1 MKMYHA
7 TSYENLYSILD
18 EGLVT
23 NNIENI
29 VYLCEKPEEAV
40 RFPYIHLVRDIVVF
54 EVEVN
59 KKNVIETFDHSEAFF
74 KCKAFGHKGNI
85 PASKIKNVY
94 RYDMR
99 K

>member
-7 TSYENLYSILD
+7 TSYENLISIMD
-18 EGLVT
+18 NGIKAS
-23 NNIENI
+23 NIENL

-40 RFPYIHLVRDIVVF
+40 RFPYMHLIRDIAVF
-54 EVEVN
+54 EVEIN
-59 KKNVIETFDHSEAFF
+59 KKNIIETFDHSEAFF
-74 KCKAFGHKGNI
+74 KCRAFGHIGDI

>member
-7 TSYENLYSILD
+7 TSYDNLISIMD
-18 EGLVT
+18 NGIIT
-23 NNIENI
+23 NNIEGL

-40 RFPYIHLVRDIVVF
+40 RFPYMHLVRDIVVF

-59 KKNVIETFDHSEAFF
+59 KKNIVETFDHSETFF
-74 KCKAFGHKGNI
+74 KCRAYGHIGNI
-85 PASKIKNVY
+85 TASKIKNIY

>member
-7 TSYENLYSILD
+7 TSYSNLYSILD
-18 EGLVT
+18 DGIIT
-23 NNIENI
+23 NNAEGII
-29 VYLCEKPEEAV
+29 YLCEKPEEAA
-40 RFPYIHLVRDIVVF
+40 RFPYMHLVRDIVVF

-59 KKNVIETFDHSEAFF
+59 KKNIIETFDHNEVFF
-74 KCKAFGHKGNI
+74 RCRAFGHIGNI
-85 PASKIKNVY
+85 PASKIENVY